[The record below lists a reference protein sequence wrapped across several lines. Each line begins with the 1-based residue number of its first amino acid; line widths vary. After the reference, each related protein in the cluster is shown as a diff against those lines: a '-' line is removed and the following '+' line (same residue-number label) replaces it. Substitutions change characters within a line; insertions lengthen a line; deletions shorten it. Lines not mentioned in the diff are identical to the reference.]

1 MTGMKKSLTAE
12 IFESADDTC
21 CYNPLE
27 MLPTSLG
34 ITDTGRASRRLG
46 MVSSASKIITTGG
59 LNAPALPPARPRA
72 RVCVR
77 YQQNNTEDKKTI
89 LFLTDQIRHTR
100 THAYICVVCRP
111 TRRQSTSGQYN
122 GSWTV
127 RNERGMRE

>member
-1 MTGMKKSLTAE
+1 MISAVRRSLVGAA
-12 IFESADDTC
+12 SALAAAPQPGRNRSSQLYKDT
-21 CYNPLE
+21 NNVQ
-27 MLPTSLG
+27 MS
-34 ITDTGRASRRLG
+34 
-46 MVSSASKIITTGG
+46 SKIITTGG